1 MINASCENPCQEYQ
15 ELMDENTVLKV
26 CIEEAEEFCNELR
39 SELEYLERLKKHL
52 ERILERNHINYEFI
66 EEE

>member
-39 SELEYLERLKKHL
+39 SELEHSERLRKHL
-52 ERILERNHINYEFI
+52 ETIMDMYHIKYELV
-66 EEE
+66 EE